1 MKIITVLTP
10 SPEDPDMWRRS
21 MSLSVVGRAV
31 VPFFLHVLP
40 KIGVCVAPETRY
52 QDHRQDLEGMALRP
66 GCCTR
71 ELLDQSSFSDEN
83 HWKIELWQRWTA

>member
-1 MKIITVLTP
+1 MEKIDV
-10 SPEDPDMWRRS
+10 RS
-21 MSLSVVGRAV
+21 SLSVVGRAV

-71 ELLDQSSFSDEN
+71 ELLGQSSFFDEN
-83 HWKIELWQRWTA
+83 HWKIELWQRLTA